1 MPRRLLPAVAA
12 FVVLA
17 ACFLAGVLF
26 FLRPILDA
34 DSPGGPLVPRGAGF
48 FLSILLY
55 ILLYVWVEKQMGD
68 AMKAAVAIALAQLLL
83 VDVDFVL
90 SGERGV
96 AAGAASA
103 LLLLVS
109 WTATGFVYG
118 RLTARN
124 G

>member
-1 MPRRLLPAVAA
+1 
-12 FVVLA
+12 
-17 ACFLAGVLF
+17 
-26 FLRPILDA
+26 
-34 DSPGGPLVPRGAGF
+34 
-48 FLSILLY
+48 
-55 ILLYVWVEKQMGD
+55 MGN

-90 SGERGV
+90 SGERGA

-118 RLTARN
+118 RLSAHN